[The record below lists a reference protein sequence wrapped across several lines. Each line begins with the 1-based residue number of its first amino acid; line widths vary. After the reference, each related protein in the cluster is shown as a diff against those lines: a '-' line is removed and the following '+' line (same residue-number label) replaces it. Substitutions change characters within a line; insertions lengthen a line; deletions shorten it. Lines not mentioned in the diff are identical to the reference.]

1 MSSQWRV
8 SSEFPGERRWLSKAE
23 EDIIFLQELEHVARK
38 NSLSRQCRHWH
49 GTRGDAACFQ
59 GLIQAACE
67 ASRQSRSK
75 PARRN
80 PDSSDEL
87 DSLSLCSSAPSFLE
101 LAVSQV
107 SSTRDPIEEKILQ
120 DRTKIKPN
128 GAVEVLL
135 YQRDLKDPNMK
146 NPNSR
151 RGSGGAA
158 DFSSQPGSKLEV
170 LEVDSLIEEW
180 VRRVEEDMPDVKII
194 NYREGYLGNFC
205 SHQRMP
211 IRERCLH
218 FMRWVSQ
225 CVRKVKREG
234 IWGDQSF
241 AKSAKAFHNDT
252 AFKRFRR
259 NVRQLFIE
267 E

>member
-1 MSSQWRV
+1 MSR
-8 SSEFPGERRWLSKAE
+8 EFPGERKCRWLSKLAE
-23 EDIIFLQELEHVARK
+23 EDVVFLQELEHVARK
-38 NSLSRQCRHWH
+38 NSLSRQCRH

-59 GLIQAACE
+59 AASGE
-67 ASRQSRSK
+67 DSRQSRSK
-75 PARRN
+75 SARRN

-87 DSLSLCSSAPSFLE
+87 DSLLLYLSAPSFLE
-101 LAVSQV
+101 LAASQV
-107 SSTRDPIEEKILQ
+107 ASTRDPIEEKILQ
-120 DRTKIKPN
+120 DRTTIKPN

-135 YQRDLKDPNMK
+135 YQRDVKGPNMK
-146 NPNSR
+146 NPHSR

-158 DFSSQPGSKLEV
+158 DFSSQPGSKV
-170 LEVDSLIEEW
+170 LKVDSLVEEW
-180 VRRVEEDMPDVKII
+180 VRRVEEEMPDVKII
-194 NYREGYLGNFC
+194 SYREGYLGNFR

-225 CVRKVKREG
+225 CVSKVKREG
-234 IWGDQSF
+234 IWGDQSV